1 MFMVHV
7 PSKCQHIFWNTLTF
21 LRHANKCLSWW
32 VWQLFHC
39 HFMWM
44 MQATDKETSALR
56 VPLFPPGVINQ
67 NVPRQ
72 NVPQFYLLSPKNK
85 RQLLNLW
92 KRFHI
97 RQGIKLPPGIVPSEM
112 KQPSKRFEILL
123 NSGLRNPALVNL
135 QCFKNHGWSLKSSN
149 FQAWFLRSA
158 PSYVG
163 RYMYVQNS
171 QYEI

>member
-1 MFMVHV
+1 MY
-7 PSKCQHIFWNTLTF
+7 PQHIFWNTLTF
-21 LRHANKCLSWW
+21 LRHANNCLSWW

-44 MQATDKETSALR
+44 MQATDKETPALR

-67 NVPRQ
+67 NVPRHRTILPAKPKEQ
-72 NVPQFYLLSPKNK
+72 EAAVESMEALSHMT
-85 RQLLNLW
+85 R
-92 KRFHI
+92 
-97 RQGIKLPPGIVPSEM
+97 KLPPGIVPSEM
-112 KQPSKRFEILL
+112 KQPSKSFEILL

-158 PSYVG
+158 PWRCV
-163 RYMYVQNS
+163 
-171 QYEI
+171 EK